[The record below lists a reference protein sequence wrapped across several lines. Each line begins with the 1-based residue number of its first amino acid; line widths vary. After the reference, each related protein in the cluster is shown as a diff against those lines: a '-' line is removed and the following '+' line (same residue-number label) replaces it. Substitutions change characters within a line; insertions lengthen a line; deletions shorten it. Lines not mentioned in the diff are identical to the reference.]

1 VKGDNPVRKRLLLI
15 AVVMLAVPLIVTA
28 QTKSKRPAPRKQTKQ
43 QPPSPDQALKLLETQ
58 WMEAFKNRDGA
69 ALDRILADDF
79 IFTDDEGQVHNKTE
93 YIKAA
98 TQLIKVESY
107 TLDDVA
113 TRTAGATGVVT
124 GKWTGKVAIG
134 GKDASGEFR
143 FTDTFVKR
151 LGRWQ
156 VLASQDTRIPKQ
168 GAKAMIGEVT
178 TPSGLKYVD
187 LVEGTGASPEL
198 GQSVTVHYTGTL
210 EDGKKFD
217 SSVDRGQPFVF
228 QIGMGRV
235 IKGWDEGVMT
245 MKIGGKR
252 KLIIPAALGYGARG
266 AGGVIP
272 PNATLIFEVELLGVK

>member
-1 VKGDNPVRKRLLLI
+1 MRKRFLLI
-15 AVVMLAVPLIVTA
+15 AVLMLAVPGIVTA

-43 QPPSPDQALKLLETQ
+43 QPASPDQALKLLETQ

-69 ALDRILADDF
+69 ALDRILANDF
-79 IFTDDEGQVHNKTE
+79 IFTDDEGRVHDKTE

-98 TQLIKVESY
+98 TELIKVESY
-107 TLDDVA
+107 TVDDLA
-113 TRTAGATGVVT
+113 TRAVGATGVVT
-124 GKWTGKVAIG
+124 GKWTGKVTIG
-134 GKDASGEFR
+134 GRDASGEFR

-168 GAKAMIGEVT
+168 GAKAMTGEVT

-217 SSVDRGQPFVF
+217 SSVDRQPFVF

-235 IKGWDEGVMT
+235 LKGWDEGVMT

-266 AGGVIP
+266 AGGGRIP

>member
-1 VKGDNPVRKRLLLI
+1 MKRILATLLF
-15 AVVMLAVPLIVTA
+15 VVFATSVVTP
-28 QTKSKRPAPRKQTKQ
+28 QTSTKRPLSRKQAKQ
-43 QPPSPDQALKLLETQ
+43 RSSPDQALKLLENQ
-58 WMEAFKNRDGA
+58 WMEAFKNRDKA
-69 ALDRILADDF
+69 ALGRILADDF
-79 IFTDDEGQVHNKTE
+79 IFTDVEGQVHDKTE

-98 TQLIKVESY
+98 TELIEVESY
-107 TLDDVA
+107 TLDDLA
-113 TRTAGATGVVT
+113 TRAVSATGVVT
-124 GKWTGKVAIG
+124 GRWTGKVTIG

-156 VLASQDTRIPKQ
+156 VLASQDTRVPKQ
-168 GAKAMIGEVT
+168 GGKAMTGEVT

-187 LVEGTGASPEL
+187 LVEGTGAGPEP

-228 QIGMGRV
+228 QIGLGRV

-252 KLIIPAALGYGARG
+252 KLVIPANLGYGARG
-266 AGGVIP
+266 TGGVIP

>member
-1 VKGDNPVRKRLLLI
+1 MSKRCLLI
-15 AVVMLAVPLIVTA
+15 AILTLAVPLIAAA
-28 QTKSKRPAPRKQTKQ
+28 QTRSKKPASRNQTKQ
-43 QPPSPDQALKLLETQ
+43 QTPGADHALKYAEAQ
-58 WMEAFKNRDGA
+58 WAEAFKNRDKD
-69 ALDRILADDF
+69 ALARILADDF
-79 IFTDDEGQVHNKTE
+79 IFTDDEGEVHDKAE
-93 YIKAA
+93 YIKGA
-98 TQLIKVESY
+98 TELVKVESY
-107 TLDDVA
+107 KLDDLAARAV
-113 TRTAGATGVVT
+113 GAAGVVT
-124 GKWTGKVAIG
+124 GRWSGKVTIG

-151 LGRWQ
+151 QGRWQ
-156 VLASQDTRIPKQ
+156 VLASQDTRIPQQ
-168 GAKAMIGEVT
+168 GARSMNGEVT

-187 LVEGTGASPEL
+187 LVEGAGASPTP
-198 GQSVTVHYTGTL
+198 GQTVTVHYTGTL

-252 KLIIPAALGYGARG
+252 KLIIPPHLGYGARG

-272 PNATLIFEVELLGVK
+272 PNATLIFEVELLGAK